1 MPISGNIRKFKFDLT
16 LYEEKVFESLAD
28 DLISMTK
35 ENFLNSIQKVFTPF
49 ENSNI
54 IIDTL
59 EIDLGNFKINDLPS
73 LNKKFREALE
83 DYVEKNL
90 GSWTIQNKERV
101 EDAIIFFIQ
110 KGYFPWWVNSVE
122 SFNNMLLKLPDSFQ
136 FSSVLLTQLYSSE
149 KNYFRILNTLNKD
162 SKAVIRK
169 KLLFQHTALFT
180 STLSFYKKLLSEYEL
195 PRTES
200 LDAILKQIEFYF
212 MVHSAEVKNDSSLLF
227 FKTLKYFSSF
237 FAIPFSNLFR
247 FISEVVIPS
256 ESDSTIKSLIEQQSI
271 ILIKHE
277 GFTHSLNQIVL
288 DGSLPDD
295 FKKEGV
301 KGVISFFERGYSQM
315 NFSQIQELKD
325 QFDSNLN
332 KNNQALMSYLQSV
345 AFYQSKEKLN
355 RLIVLLDSK
364 NYQKLLRLFSSSVK
378 KSESVSSIKKF
389 ISSSN
394 QETKL
399 TDLTVLEGV
408 GSQASQDSQTESK
421 FTLAELIDFIEKG
434 FLQLSFSVVEQFKR
448 RFNFSIT
455 KKNTYLIKYL
465 NSTAF
470 YSDKEK
476 LERLTML
483 LNVQTYPLLN
493 GLLNSNAVRSIKE
506 FLKAAGQEKSFTEL
520 SKTENVVVPFG
531 TNQLKAKS
539 DIALFIEYLEDFSTP
554 NFTYLIEF
562 KKLLDSLL
570 EKKNS
575 KLLNYLS
582 SASFYADPNKLGR
595 LITLLTN
602 ENYQLLMSN
611 LSDKENTDN
620 PIKYIKSFIQD
631 TSQDSES
638 IVLSEQI
645 SPEITDDEMFQ
656 TRLLSESPLK
666 LLISFFEKGISQTNF
681 GVLSEYSKL
690 FELLLKQNSKALIQ
704 YLSSIDFLNSEIKL
718 ERLFSLLTDAILKEI
733 IVLLDNTSAK
743 SLIKDLNEL
752 FSDKMF
758 LKELIEKTD
767 SINVNYIYNK
777 VLLIELL
784 KSKQDKRSA
793 EAFIFSFVDRLGRE
807 VSMGRSELL
816 FEFAKIGEKEKFR
829 KPVVRIF
836 DSLFKNEPSQVMGS
850 SKPLKESTDTLESMV
865 ERVKSSSDLKSLQK
879 NDLEQLL
886 IDLIKQ
892 FPNSRSTLEKIVFH
906 PEFSKLLDLK
916 LFSSLFQRLKTI
928 VGIDF
933 SRLIL
938 SVVDLIDV
946 KRKKQFLV
954 TVNRVAFQTL
964 ISKGTQISHD
974 LFLESLTTSL
984 VQLAPQIFKKQST
997 SKAEATS
1004 IEQKTLKTI
1013 IKKVSLKSKSK
1024 NEIVSIDL
1032 EKFNSLLRLKQ
1043 DLFENQVT
1051 VLFSEEVFNFHED
1064 YDSIMVSSETLMD
1077 FLSMNYLDHELII
1090 AFSEITLESK
1100 ISDQIKKRIDEQN
1113 SSIFRLEENLL
1124 HIQKKYNIISL
1135 NISSLKIILRTFI
1148 FKKIGALNSFEQ
1160 FSDIKFTID
1169 FFEEIKKE
1177 NYLNF
1182 QQLAFYLRSEESKN
1196 TFQTVTEA
1204 LSTFNLSSKFSITNP
1219 KLKNE
1224 LFYKDLVF
1232 NFLETKAIPE
1242 WANIESFDGKDVIMF
1257 IKSSIKIEDKYYL
1270 ERLVTNS
1277 KVLDHFLDYFQNL
1290 APQEKSKILQ
1300 LIHPSGANFD
1310 ISILLERLD
1319 VFFEKVT
1326 FSNSLSNLE
1335 YLTQLV
1341 LKESFWKQTSLISFI
1356 EMLVPFIE
1364 KKSKKTK
1371 KQLLIF
1377 ISKTFPISTK
1387 LIELKKNVQF
1397 SDADKIEVLKF
1408 YLEFGDFL
1416 KHIKIYNKKIENQ
1429 LGEFLLKDQYVL
1441 AQILK
1446 EYKSRTLE
1454 LERLLTF
1461 ISLDAVVDL
1470 FDQTVFKDKL
1480 LTFSLAKVL
1489 KKFLISVKPDTKS
1502 KVLFIGNLVTSF
1514 ENNRLT
1520 QTTLSDFYKK
1530 IKMESSK
1537 DYQNFVS
1544 LLKKELKTRGEEE
1557 FILHEK
1563 LLNKIEFSFQTQ
1575 ELDKVEVMKNI
1586 DLLDYYLEIGSVNFE
1601 NKTFSKTDLF
1611 QILLDSIKKA
1621 EFRTKKMVFD
1631 WVKYKLKRTRLLE
1644 IIPKDKSLILI
1655 QLIHSEL
1662 PKNWSLFSATLEQLF
1677 DIRIE
1682 KLLNFDTQREL
1693 DTKMIEYWIKKNI
1706 HLDSS
1711 FQILIH
1717 LFEEVLVNQKLTDK
1731 EFFEDFRD
1739 SDIEYPIET
1748 SNFVASLKRT
1758 YDNYNNK
1765 LSGDDLLTN
1774 KEEENQE
1781 QTETDAI
1788 VVQNAGLIILWPYFF
1803 RLFDKCGLL
1812 IDRKFKDGTS
1822 LQKGIILTQYLVTGS
1837 LEIHENELVLN
1848 KILCGAE
1855 QRTPV
1860 DVKLNIDEVELQIC
1874 DSLLKG
1880 VLQNWQKLN
1889 NSSVETLR
1897 QTFLIREGI
1906 LTPNELD
1913 YDLDIVKETFD
1924 VLLETIPWNISII
1937 QTTFMKNRIIVDWK

>member
-16 LYEEKVFESLAD
+16 LSEEKVFESLGD

-35 ENFLNSIQKVFTPF
+35 ESFLNSIQKAFAPF

-54 IIDTL
+54 VIDKL
-59 EIDLGNFKINDLPS
+59 EIDLGNFKIKDLPS
-73 LNKKFREALE
+73 LRKQFRQVIE
-83 DYVEKNL
+83 DYVQENL
-90 GSWTIQNKERV
+90 GKWSLQNQERV

-122 SFNNMLLKLPDSFQ
+122 SFNDMILKLPDSFQ
-136 FSSVLLTQLYSSE
+136 FSSSLLTQLYSSQ

-180 STLSFYKKLLSEYEL
+180 TTLSFYKKLLSNYEL
-195 PRTES
+195 PKTES
-200 LDAILKQIEFYF
+200 LDAILKQIEYYF
-212 MVHSAEVKNDSSLLF
+212 MVQSGKVKNDSSFLF

-237 FAIPFSNLFR
+237 FAIPFPNLFR
-247 FISEVVIPS
+247 FISDVVIPS
-256 ESDSTIKSLIEQQSI
+256 ELDSTIKSLIDQQSVV
-271 ILIKHE
+271 LNKYQV
-277 GFTHSLNQIVL
+277 FPQLLNQIVL
-288 DGSLPDD
+288 DGSLPND
-295 FKKEGV
+295 FIKGGV
-301 KGVISFFERGYSQM
+301 EGVISFFERGYSQM
-315 NFSQIQELKD
+315 NFSQIHELKD

-332 KNNQALMSYLQSV
+332 KKNQALMSYLQSV
-345 AFYQSKEKLN
+345 AFYQSKEKLE
-355 RLIVLLDSK
+355 RLIVLLDSE
-364 NYQKLLRLFSSSVK
+364 NYQKLLRFLSSFVE

-389 ISSSN
+389 ISSSS

-399 TDLTVLEGV
+399 TDSTV
-408 GSQASQDSQTESK
+408 Q
-421 FTLAELIDFIEKG
+421 
-434 FLQLSFSVVEQFKR
+434 
-448 RFNFSIT
+448 
-455 KKNTYLIKYL
+455 
-465 NSTAF
+465 
-470 YSDKEK
+470 
-476 LERLTML
+476 ER
-483 LNVQTYPLLN
+483 
-493 GLLNSNAVRSIKE
+493 ARS
-506 FLKAAGQEKSFTEL
+506 QEKSLTEL
-520 SKTENVVVPFG
+520 SKTEKVDSPSG
-531 TNQLKAKS
+531 TNQLEPKS
-539 DIALFIEYLEDFSTP
+539 DVAFFIEFLEDFSTQ
-554 NFTYLIEF
+554 NFTSLIEF
-562 KKLLDSLL
+562 KKLFDELL

-582 SASFYADPNKLGR
+582 SASFYADQNKLFR
-595 LITLLTN
+595 LIRLLTN
-602 ENYQLLMSN
+602 ENYRLLMSN
-611 LSDKENTDN
+611 LSDTENPDDS
-620 PIKYIKSFIQD
+620 IKYIKSFIQD
-631 TSQDSES
+631 TSQDSDL
-638 IVLSEQI
+638 IPLPEQI
-645 SPEITDDEMFQ
+645 SPEITDDEVLQ
-656 TRLLSESPLK
+656 TRLLSESPLEF
-666 LLISFFEKGISQTNF
+666 LISFFEKGISQTNF

-690 FELLLKQNSKALIQ
+690 FKLFLKQNSKALIH

-718 ERLFSLLTDAILKEI
+718 ERLFSLLTDTTLKEL
-733 IVLLDNTSAK
+733 IVLSDNRSAK
-743 SLIKDLNEL
+743 SLVKDLNEL

-758 LKELIEKTD
+758 LKELIQKTD
-767 SINVNYIYNK
+767 RFNVNYIFNK
-777 VLLIELL
+777 VLLVDLL
-784 KSKQDKRSA
+784 KSKQEKRST
-793 EAFIFSFVDRLGRE
+793 EVFISSFVDRLGRE
-807 VSMGRSELL
+807 VSMSRSELL
-816 FEFAKIGEKEKFR
+816 FELAKIGEKEKFR

-836 DSLFKNEPSQVMGS
+836 DSLFTIESSQVKDS
-850 SKPLKESTDTLESMV
+850 SKPGKELTDALESL
-865 ERVKSSSDLKSLQK
+865 VKRAKSASDLKSFQK

-892 FPNSRSTLEKIVFH
+892 LPNSRATLEKIVFH

-928 VGIDF
+928 VDIDF

-938 SVVDLIDV
+938 SVVDLIEDQ
-946 KRKKQFLV
+946 RKNQFLL

-964 ISKGTQISHD
+964 ISKGIQISPET
-974 LFLESLTTSL
+974 FLESLTASL
-984 VQLAPQIFKKQST
+984 VQLASQIFKKQST

-1004 IEQKTLKTI
+1004 VEQNTLKTI
-1013 IKKVSLKSKSK
+1013 IKKVSLKSKRK
-1024 NEIVSIDL
+1024 NEIVPIDL

-1043 DLFENQVT
+1043 DLFENQMT
-1051 VLFSEEVFNFHED
+1051 IFFSDEVINFHED
-1064 YDSIMVSSETLMD
+1064 YDSILESSETLMD
-1077 FLSMNYLDHELII
+1077 FLSMNYLDHELIM
-1090 AFSEITLESK
+1090 AFSEITLEPK
-1100 ISDQIKKRIDEQN
+1100 VSDQIKKRIEERN
-1113 SSIFRLEENLL
+1113 PSIFKLEENLL
-1124 HIQKKYNIISL
+1124 DIQKKYNIISL

-1160 FSDIKFTID
+1160 FSVIKFTID

-1182 QQLAFYLRSEESKN
+1182 QQLAFYLLSEESKN

-1270 ERLVTNS
+1270 ERLVTHS
-1277 KVLDHFLDYFQNL
+1277 KVLDHFLDYFENL
-1290 APQEKSKILQ
+1290 TIQEKAKILQ
-1300 LIHPSGANFD
+1300 LIQPSGANFD

-1319 VFFEKVT
+1319 VLFEKVT

-1377 ISKTFPISTK
+1377 ISETFPIPTK
-1387 LIELKKNVQF
+1387 LIQLEKNIQF

-1408 YLEFGDFL
+1408 YLEFGDFP
-1416 KHIKIYNKKIENQ
+1416 KHMKIYSKEIKNQ

-1446 EYKSRTLE
+1446 EYKTRTLE
-1454 LERLLTF
+1454 LERLFTF

-1470 FDQTVFKDKL
+1470 FDQTVFKDQL
-1480 LTFSLAKVL
+1480 FSVSLAKVL
-1489 KKFLISVKPDTKS
+1489 KKFLISVNPDTKS
-1502 KVLFIGNLVTSF
+1502 KVRFIENLVTSF

-1530 IKMESSK
+1530 IKEESSK
-1537 DYQNFVS
+1537 DYQTFVS
-1544 LLKKELKTRGEEE
+1544 LLKKEVKTRGEEE
-1557 FILHEK
+1557 FSLQEK
-1563 LLNKIEFSFQTQ
+1563 LLDKIEFSFQTQ
-1575 ELDKVEVMKNI
+1575 ELDKVEVMENI

-1601 NKTFSKTDLF
+1601 NKTFSKMDLF
-1611 QILLDSIKKA
+1611 QILLDSINKA
-1621 EFRTKKMVFD
+1621 GLRTKKMVFD
-1631 WVKYKLKRTRLLE
+1631 WVKSKLKRTRLLE
-1644 IIPKDKSLILI
+1644 IIPRDKSQILI

-1662 PKNWSLFSATLEQLF
+1662 PKNWSLFSATMEQLLG
-1677 DIRIE
+1677 IRIE
-1682 KLLNFDTQREL
+1682 KLLKFDTQREL

-1706 HLDSS
+1706 YLDSS

-1717 LFEEVLVNQKLTDK
+1717 LFEEVLANQKLTGK
-1731 EFFEDFRD
+1731 EFFENFRD
-1739 SDIEYPIET
+1739 ADIEYPLET
-1748 SNFVASLKRT
+1748 SNFVSSLKRN
-1758 YDNYNNK
+1758 YDNYKNQ
-1765 LSGDDLLTN
+1765 LSEDVLSTQE
-1774 KEEENQE
+1774 EEENQE

-1788 VVQNAGLIILWPYFF
+1788 VIQNAGLIILWPFFF

-1812 IDRKFKDGTS
+1812 IDRKFKDDTS

-1860 DVKLNIDEVELQIC
+1860 DVKLEIDEVELEIC

-1924 VLLETIPWNISII
+1924 MLLETIPWNISMI

>member
-16 LYEEKVFESLAD
+16 LSEEKVFESLAD

-83 DYVEKNL
+83 DYVQKNL

-277 GFTHSLNQIVL
+277 GFNHSLNQIVL

-295 FKKEGV
+295 FKKGGV

-408 GSQASQDSQTESK
+408 GSQASQDSQTVSK

-520 SKTENVVVPFG
+520 SKTENVVVPFR
-531 TNQLKAKS
+531 TNQLEAKS

-758 LKELIEKTD
+758 LKELIVKTD

-892 FPNSRSTLEKIVFH
+892 FPNSRSTLEKIIFH

-1100 ISDQIKKRIDEQN
+1100 IS
-1113 SSIFRLEENLL
+1113 
-1124 HIQKKYNIISL
+1124 Y
-1135 NISSLKIILRTFI
+1135 
-1148 FKKIGALNSFEQ
+1148 
-1160 FSDIKFTID
+1160 
-1169 FFEEIKKE
+1169 
-1177 NYLNF
+1177 
-1182 QQLAFYLRSEESKN
+1182 
-1196 TFQTVTEA
+1196 
-1204 LSTFNLSSKFSITNP
+1204 
-1219 KLKNE
+1219 
-1224 LFYKDLVF
+1224 
-1232 NFLETKAIPE
+1232 
-1242 WANIESFDGKDVIMF
+1242 
-1257 IKSSIKIEDKYYL
+1257 
-1270 ERLVTNS
+1270 
-1277 KVLDHFLDYFQNL
+1277 
-1290 APQEKSKILQ
+1290 
-1300 LIHPSGANFD
+1300 
-1310 ISILLERLD
+1310 
-1319 VFFEKVT
+1319 
-1326 FSNSLSNLE
+1326 
-1335 YLTQLV
+1335 
-1341 LKESFWKQTSLISFI
+1341 
-1356 EMLVPFIE
+1356 
-1364 KKSKKTK
+1364 
-1371 KQLLIF
+1371 
-1377 ISKTFPISTK
+1377 
-1387 LIELKKNVQF
+1387 
-1397 SDADKIEVLKF
+1397 
-1408 YLEFGDFL
+1408 
-1416 KHIKIYNKKIENQ
+1416 
-1429 LGEFLLKDQYVL
+1429 
-1441 AQILK
+1441 
-1446 EYKSRTLE
+1446 
-1454 LERLLTF
+1454 
-1461 ISLDAVVDL
+1461 
-1470 FDQTVFKDKL
+1470 
-1480 LTFSLAKVL
+1480 
-1489 KKFLISVKPDTKS
+1489 
-1502 KVLFIGNLVTSF
+1502 
-1514 ENNRLT
+1514 
-1520 QTTLSDFYKK
+1520 
-1530 IKMESSK
+1530 
-1537 DYQNFVS
+1537 
-1544 LLKKELKTRGEEE
+1544 
-1557 FILHEK
+1557 
-1563 LLNKIEFSFQTQ
+1563 
-1575 ELDKVEVMKNI
+1575 
-1586 DLLDYYLEIGSVNFE
+1586 
-1601 NKTFSKTDLF
+1601 
-1611 QILLDSIKKA
+1611 
-1621 EFRTKKMVFD
+1621 
-1631 WVKYKLKRTRLLE
+1631 
-1644 IIPKDKSLILI
+1644 
-1655 QLIHSEL
+1655 
-1662 PKNWSLFSATLEQLF
+1662 
-1677 DIRIE
+1677 
-1682 KLLNFDTQREL
+1682 
-1693 DTKMIEYWIKKNI
+1693 
-1706 HLDSS
+1706 
-1711 FQILIH
+1711 
-1717 LFEEVLVNQKLTDK
+1717 
-1731 EFFEDFRD
+1731 
-1739 SDIEYPIET
+1739 
-1748 SNFVASLKRT
+1748 
-1758 YDNYNNK
+1758 
-1765 LSGDDLLTN
+1765 
-1774 KEEENQE
+1774 
-1781 QTETDAI
+1781 
-1788 VVQNAGLIILWPYFF
+1788 
-1803 RLFDKCGLL
+1803 
-1812 IDRKFKDGTS
+1812 
-1822 LQKGIILTQYLVTGS
+1822 
-1837 LEIHENELVLN
+1837 
-1848 KILCGAE
+1848 
-1855 QRTPV
+1855 
-1860 DVKLNIDEVELQIC
+1860 
-1874 DSLLKG
+1874 
-1880 VLQNWQKLN
+1880 
-1889 NSSVETLR
+1889 
-1897 QTFLIREGI
+1897 
-1906 LTPNELD
+1906 
-1913 YDLDIVKETFD
+1913 
-1924 VLLETIPWNISII
+1924 
-1937 QTTFMKNRIIVDWK
+1937 

>member
-16 LYEEKVFESLAD
+16 LSEEKVFESLAD

-277 GFTHSLNQIVL
+277 GFNHSLNQIVL

-295 FKKEGV
+295 FKKGGV

-408 GSQASQDSQTESK
+408 GSQASQDSQTVSK

-520 SKTENVVVPFG
+520 SKTENVVVPFR
-531 TNQLKAKS
+531 TNQLEAKS

-850 SKPLKESTDTLESMV
+850 SKPLKESKDTLESMV

-892 FPNSRSTLEKIVFH
+892 FPNSRSTLEKIIFH

-954 TVNRVAFQTL
+954 TVYRVAFQTL

-1196 TFQTVTEA
+1196 TFQTLTEA

-1232 NFLETKAIPE
+1232 NFLETNAIPE

-1319 VFFEKVT
+1319 VFFEKVK

-1408 YLEFGDFL
+1408 YLEFGDFP

-1575 ELDKVEVMKNI
+1575 ELDKVEVMENI

-1644 IIPKDKSLILI
+1644 IIPKDKSQILI

-1748 SNFVASLKRT
+1748 INFVASLKRT

-1765 LSGDDLLTN
+1765 LSGEDLLTN

-1812 IDRKFKDGTS
+1812 IDRKFKDETS

>member
-16 LYEEKVFESLAD
+16 LSEEKVFESLGD

-35 ENFLNSIQKVFTPF
+35 ESFLNSIQKAFAPF

-54 IIDTL
+54 VIDKL
-59 EIDLGNFKINDLPS
+59 EIDIGNFKIKDLPS
-73 LNKKFREALE
+73 LRKQFRQAIE
-83 DYVEKNL
+83 DYVQENL
-90 GSWTIQNKERV
+90 GKWSLQNQERV

-122 SFNNMLLKLPDSFQ
+122 SFNDMILKLPDSFQ
-136 FSSVLLTQLYSSE
+136 FSSALLTQLYSSQ

-169 KLLFQHTALFT
+169 KLLFQHTTLFT
-180 STLSFYKKLLSEYEL
+180 TTLSFYKKLLSNYEL
-195 PRTES
+195 PKTES
-200 LDAILKQIEFYF
+200 LDAILKQIEYYF
-212 MVHSAEVKNDSSLLF
+212 MVQSAKVKNDSSLLF

-237 FAIPFSNLFR
+237 FAIPFPNLFR
-247 FISEVVIPS
+247 FISDVVIPS
-256 ESDSTIKSLIEQQSI
+256 ESDSTIKSLIEQQSVV
-271 ILIKHE
+271 LNKYE
-277 GFTHSLNQIVL
+277 GFPQSLNQIVL
-288 DGSLPDD
+288 DGSLPNDL
-295 FKKEGV
+295 KKGGV
-301 KGVISFFERGYSQM
+301 EGVISFFERGYSQM

-325 QFDSNLN
+325 QFDANLN

-345 AFYQSKEKLN
+345 AFYQSKEKLE
-355 RLIVLLDSK
+355 RLIVLLDSE
-364 NYQKLLRLFSSSVK
+364 NYQKLLRFLSSSVEE
-378 KSESVSSIKKF
+378 SESVSSIKKY
-389 ISSSN
+389 ISSSS

-399 TDLTVLEGV
+399 TDSTVQEGV
-408 GSQASQDSQTESK
+408 RSQASQDPQTVSK

-434 FLQLSFSVVEQFKR
+434 ILQLSFSVIEQFKK

-455 KKNTYLIKYL
+455 EKNTYLIKYL
-465 NSTAF
+465 NTAAF

-476 LERLTML
+476 LARLSSL
-483 LNVQTYPLLN
+483 LNFQMYPRLN
-493 GLLNSNAVRSIKE
+493 ELLNSNAVHSIKE
-506 FLKAAGQEKSFTEL
+506 FLQAAGQEKSLAEL
-520 SKTENVVVPFG
+520 SKTENVDVPSG
-531 TNQLKAKS
+531 TNQLEPKS
-539 DIALFIEYLEDFSTP
+539 DVALFIEFLEDFSTP
-554 NFTYLIEF
+554 NFSSLIEF
-562 KKLLDSLL
+562 KKLFDALL

-582 SASFYADPNKLGR
+582 SASFYADQNKLFR

-602 ENYQLLMSN
+602 ENYRLLMSN
-611 LSDKENTDN
+611 LSDAVN
-620 PIKYIKSFIQD
+620 PDDSIKYIKSFIQD
-631 TSQDSES
+631 TSQDSDL
-638 IVLSEQI
+638 IALSEQI
-645 SPEITDDEMFQ
+645 SPEITDDEVLQ
-656 TRLLSESPLK
+656 TRLLSESPLEF
-666 LLISFFEKGISQTNF
+666 LISFFEKGISQTNF

-690 FELLLKQNSKALIQ
+690 FELFLKQNSKALIH

-718 ERLFSLLTDAILKEI
+718 ERLFSLLTDTTLKEL
-733 IVLLDNTSAK
+733 IVLLDDTSAK
-743 SLIKDLNEL
+743 SLVKDLNEL
-752 FSDKMF
+752 FSDKIF
-758 LKELIEKTD
+758 LKELIQKTD
-767 SINVNYIYNK
+767 RFNVNYIFNK
-777 VLLIELL
+777 VLLVDLL
-784 KSKQDKRSA
+784 KSKQEKRST
-793 EAFIFSFVDRLGRE
+793 EAFISSFVDRLGRE
-807 VSMGRSELL
+807 VSMSRSELL
-816 FEFAKIGEKEKFR
+816 FELAKIGEKEKFR

-836 DSLFKNEPSQVMGS
+836 DSLFTIESSQVKDS
-850 SKPLKESTDTLESMV
+850 SKPAKESADALESV
-865 ERVKSSSDLKSLQK
+865 VKRAKSASDLKSFQK

-892 FPNSRSTLEKIVFH
+892 LPNSRATLEKIVFH

-916 LFSSLFQRLKTI
+916 LFSSLFQRLKAI
-928 VGIDF
+928 VDIDF

-938 SVVDLIDV
+938 SVVDLIEDQ
-946 KRKKQFLV
+946 RKNQFLL

-964 ISKGTQISHD
+964 ISKGIQISPET
-974 LFLESLTTSL
+974 FLESLTASL

-1004 IEQKTLKTI
+1004 VEQNTLKTI
-1013 IKKVSLKSKSK
+1013 IKKVSLKSKRK
-1024 NEIVSIDL
+1024 NEIVPIDL

-1043 DLFENQVT
+1043 DLFENQMT
-1051 VLFSEEVFNFHED
+1051 VLFSDEVINFHED
-1064 YDSIMVSSETLMD
+1064 YDSIMESSETLMD
-1077 FLSMNYLDHELII
+1077 FLSMNYLDHELIM
-1090 AFSEITLESK
+1090 AFSEITLEPK
-1100 ISDQIKKRIDEQN
+1100 VSDQIIKRIEERN
-1113 SSIFRLEENLL
+1113 PSIFKLEENLL
-1124 HIQKKYNIISL
+1124 DIQKKYNIISL

-1160 FSDIKFTID
+1160 FSVIKFTID

-1196 TFQTVTEA
+1196 AFQTVTEA

-1270 ERLVTNS
+1270 ERLVTHS
-1277 KVLDHFLDYFQNL
+1277 KVLDHFLDYFENL
-1290 APQEKSKILQ
+1290 TIQEKAKILQ
-1300 LIHPSGANFD
+1300 LIQPSGANFD

-1319 VFFEKVT
+1319 VLFEKVT

-1377 ISKTFPISTK
+1377 ISETFPIPTK
-1387 LIELKKNVQF
+1387 LIQLEKNVQF

-1408 YLEFGDFL
+1408 YLEFGDFP
-1416 KHIKIYNKKIENQ
+1416 KHMKIYSKEIKNQ

-1446 EYKSRTLE
+1446 EYKTRTLE
-1454 LERLLTF
+1454 LERLFTF

-1470 FDQTVFKDKL
+1470 FDQTVFKDQL
-1480 LTFSLAKVL
+1480 FSVTLAKVL
-1489 KKFLISVKPDTKS
+1489 KKYLISVKPDTKS
-1502 KVLFIGNLVTSF
+1502 KVRFIENLVTSF

-1520 QTTLSDFYKK
+1520 QTTIANFYKK
-1530 IKMESSK
+1530 IKEESSK
-1537 DYQNFVS
+1537 DYQTFVS
-1544 LLKKELKTRGEEE
+1544 LLKKEVKTRGEEE
-1557 FILHEK
+1557 FSLQEK
-1563 LLNKIEFSFQTQ
+1563 LLDKIEFSFQTQ
-1575 ELDKVEVMKNI
+1575 ELDKVEVMENI

-1601 NKTFSKTDLF
+1601 NKTFSKMDLF
-1611 QILLDSIKKA
+1611 QILLDSINKA
-1621 EFRTKKMVFD
+1621 GLRTKKMVFD
-1631 WVKYKLKRTRLLE
+1631 WVKSKLKRTRLLE
-1644 IIPKDKSLILI
+1644 IIPRDKSQILT

-1662 PKNWSLFSATLEQLF
+1662 PKNWSLFSATMEQLLG
-1677 DIRIE
+1677 IRIE
-1682 KLLNFDTQREL
+1682 KLLKFDTQREL

-1706 HLDSS
+1706 YLDSS

-1717 LFEEVLVNQKLTDK
+1717 LFEEVLANQKLTGK

-1739 SDIEYPIET
+1739 ADIEYPLET
-1748 SNFVASLKRT
+1748 SNFVSSLKRN
-1758 YDNYNNK
+1758 YDNYKNQ
-1765 LSGDDLLTN
+1765 LSEDVLSTQE
-1774 KEEENQE
+1774 EEENQE

-1788 VVQNAGLIILWPYFF
+1788 VIQNAGLIILWPFFF

-1812 IDRKFKDGTS
+1812 IDRKFKDDTS

-1855 QRTPV
+1855 QRTTV
-1860 DVKLNIDEVELQIC
+1860 DVKLEIDEVELEIC

-1924 VLLETIPWNISII
+1924 MLLETIPWNISMI

>member
-16 LYEEKVFESLAD
+16 LSEEKVFESLAD

-277 GFTHSLNQIVL
+277 GFNHSLNQIVL

-295 FKKEGV
+295 FKKGGV

-408 GSQASQDSQTESK
+408 GSQASQDSQTVSK

-520 SKTENVVVPFG
+520 SKTENVVVPFR
-531 TNQLKAKS
+531 TNQLEAKS

-582 SASFYADPNKLGR
+582 SDSFYADPNKLGR

-879 NDLEQLL
+879 NDIEQLL

-892 FPNSRSTLEKIVFH
+892 FPNSRSTLEKIIFH

-1064 YDSIMVSSETLMD
+1064 YDSIMASSETLMD

-1196 TFQTVTEA
+1196 TFQTLTEA

-1232 NFLETKAIPE
+1232 NFLETNAIPE

-1319 VFFEKVT
+1319 VFFEKVK

-1408 YLEFGDFL
+1408 YLEFGDFP

-1575 ELDKVEVMKNI
+1575 ELDKVEVMENI

-1611 QILLDSIKKA
+1611 QILLDSIIKA

-1677 DIRIE
+1677 DIPIE

-1717 LFEEVLVNQKLTDK
+1717 LFEEVLVNQKLTGK

-1812 IDRKFKDGTS
+1812 IDRKFKDETS

-1860 DVKLNIDEVELQIC
+1860 DVKLNIDEAELQIC

>member
-16 LYEEKVFESLAD
+16 LSEEKVFESLAD

-83 DYVEKNL
+83 DYVQKNL

-169 KLLFQHTALFT
+169 KLLHQHTALFT

-277 GFTHSLNQIVL
+277 GFNHSLNQIVL

-295 FKKEGV
+295 FKKGGV

-378 KSESVSSIKKF
+378 KSESVRSIKKF

-408 GSQASQDSQTESK
+408 GSQASQDSQTVSK

-520 SKTENVVVPFG
+520 SKTENVVVPFR
-531 TNQLKAKS
+531 TNQLEAKS

-892 FPNSRSTLEKIVFH
+892 FPNSRSTLEKIIFH

-946 KRKKQFLV
+946 KKKKQFLV
-954 TVNRVAFQTL
+954 TVYRVAFQTL

-1232 NFLETKAIPE
+1232 NFLETNAIPE

-1319 VFFEKVT
+1319 VFFEKVK

-1575 ELDKVEVMKNI
+1575 ELDKVEVMENI

-1765 LSGDDLLTN
+1765 LSGDVLLTN

-1812 IDRKFKDGTS
+1812 IDRKFKDETS